1 MIKCKC
7 MKDDRI
13 GMLIR
18 KWGDAECRIRDYLT
32 GCDNGMEQ
40 ECDCEDPDDTVWLP
54 SDDDYKYNA
63 RYCCKCGGYIPWE
76 N

>member
-40 ECDCEDPDDTVWLP
+40 ECDCEDFIEVVDLQ
-54 SDDDYKYNA
+54 SDDSSQYNT
-63 RYCCKCGGYIPWE
+63 RYCLKCGGYREWE